1 MMDAHYSHQQF
12 QAVLRQ
18 RNVLVIAA
26 GALMLLNAWVLI
38 LLGQKEERVVLV
50 PTLERH
56 AVVSTEFVDPTY
68 LEQTTRDVA
77 YLFLNRSPN
86 NLDYF
91 AEQLLRIVDPSSHA
105 DIKRQLTDMQKDARE
120 SQVATTFF
128 PTNIYV
134 DPNDLYSEVAGEMH
148 SYVGRTRVTAD
159 LKHYGIRWSYAGLR
173 LSLVDFWELAP
184 GETRAA
190 EGQ

>member
-1 MMDAHYSHQQF
+1 MDAGYSHQQF

-18 RNVLVIAA
+18 RNVLVI
-26 GALMLLNAWVLI
+26 GGLGLMLLNAWVLM

-68 LEQTTRDVA
+68 LEQVTRDTA

-86 NLDYF
+86 NLEYF
-91 AEQLLRIVDPSSHA
+91 ADQILRIVHPASHA
-105 DIKRQLTDMQKDARE
+105 DIQRQLAELQKDARD

-134 DPNDLYSEVAGEMH
+134 DPDGLYSEVAGDVQ
-148 SYVGRTRVTAD
+148 SYVGNTRVTSD
-159 LKHYGIRWSYAGLR
+159 LRRYGIQWSYAGLR
-173 LSLVDFWELAP
+173 LSLVDFWELEA
-184 GETRAA
+184 GESRAT
-190 EGQ
+190 ETD